1 MDDLIL
7 AGALSITVLYAAAV
21 LGVASVI
28 FTLAELYTATIAG
41 DSGRIVIILAIVFLI
56 VAVYTGTGH
65 WLQKTGR
72 I

>member
-7 AGALSITVLYAAAV
+7 AGALSITALFAAAVLVTAAVIFTFMELYAAAV
-21 LGVASVI
+21 AL
-28 FTLAELYTATIAG
+28 
-41 DSGRIVIILAIVFLI
+41 DSGRVVIILAIVFLI
-56 VAVYTGTGH
+56 VAAYTGTGH

>member
-7 AGALSITVLYAAAV
+7 AGALSITALFAAAVLAVAAVIFTVMELYAAAV
-21 LGVASVI
+21 
-28 FTLAELYTATIAG
+28 AG
-41 DSGRIVIILAIVFLI
+41 DSGRVVRILGILFLI
-56 VAVYTGTGH
+56 VAAYTGTGY

>member
-7 AGALSITVLYAAAV
+7 AGALSITALFVAAVLVTAAAIFTVMELYAAAV
-21 LGVASVI
+21 SGN
-28 FTLAELYTATIAG
+28 
-41 DSGRIVIILAIVFLI
+41 SGRVVIILAIVFLI
-56 VAVYTGTGH
+56 VAAYTGTGH

>member
-7 AGALSITVLYAAAV
+7 AGALSVTGLYAAAV
-21 LGVASVI
+21 LAVAAVI
-28 FTLAELYTATIAG
+28 FTLAELYAAAVAG
-41 DSGRIVIILAIVFLI
+41 DSGRVVIILAMVFLI
-56 VAVYTGTGH
+56 VAAYTGTGR

>member
-7 AGALSITVLYAAAV
+7 AGALSIIGLYAAAV
-21 LGVASVI
+21 LAVAAVI
-28 FTLAELYTATIAG
+28 FTFLELYGATIAG
-41 DSGRIVIILAIVFLI
+41 DSGRVVIILAIVFLI
-56 VAVYTGTGH
+56 VAAYTGTGR

>member
-7 AGALSITVLYAAAV
+7 AGALSITALFAAAVLAVAAAIFTFMELYAAAV
-21 LGVASVI
+21 
-28 FTLAELYTATIAG
+28 AG
-41 DSGRIVIILAIVFLI
+41 DSGRVVMILAIVFLI
-56 VAVYTGTGH
+56 VAAYTGTGH

>member
-7 AGALSITVLYAAAV
+7 AGALSIIGLFAAGVLAVAAV
-21 LGVASVI
+21 MFML
-28 FTLAELYTATIAG
+28 LELYGAAVEG
-41 DSGRIVIILAIVFLI
+41 DSGRVVIILAMVFLI
-56 VAVYTGTGH
+56 VAGYTGTGH